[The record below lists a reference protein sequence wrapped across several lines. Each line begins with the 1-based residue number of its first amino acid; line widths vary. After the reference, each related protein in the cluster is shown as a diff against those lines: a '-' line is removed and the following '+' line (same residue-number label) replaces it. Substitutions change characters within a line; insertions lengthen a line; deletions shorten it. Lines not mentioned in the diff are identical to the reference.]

1 MILKLLVIGSI
12 AVCLLSLAERSN
24 AMRAAAAPK
33 SLAAALAREEKL
45 ALAAID
51 SHLRTKLPKL
61 ARR

>member
-1 MILKLLVIGSI
+1 MILKLLVVASI
-12 AVCLLSLAERSN
+12 AVCLLSLAARSH

-33 SLAAALAREEKL
+33 SLETAQAREEKL

-51 SHLRTKLPKL
+51 GHLRTRLSKL